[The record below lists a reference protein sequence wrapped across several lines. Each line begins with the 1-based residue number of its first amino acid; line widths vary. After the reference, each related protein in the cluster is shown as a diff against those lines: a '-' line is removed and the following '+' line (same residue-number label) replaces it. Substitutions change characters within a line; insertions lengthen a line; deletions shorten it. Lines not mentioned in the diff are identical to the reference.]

1 MMVLF
6 VLSAGITVFLI
17 AAAILVFLG
26 DNQIIEAR
34 LSDISALRGQIAPAL
49 VDAPK
54 HGLAGVASVV
64 IIAFRP
70 VRSFVS
76 GSDAD
81 LSYKLTLAGF
91 RKPEHLEIYTALK
104 MLLPVCAVVAG
115 SFLGSNMLTGIAV
128 GVVLGFFAPD
138 LALSRMSSR
147 RQESIRRALPDALD
161 LLTICMHAGLGVDQ
175 ALARVGEEIRR
186 VAPALSEEFRIIARE
201 QAAGK
206 PRLDA
211 WRSMAERV
219 DIEAVTQFVAMLIQ
233 TERFGTPIAN
243 SLGQFADTVR
253 TRQTQIAEEAAAKT
267 GTKLLFPLI
276 IFMSPSVFVVSV
288 GPAAIAIMNVLSDL
302 NATP

>member
-1 MMVLF
+1 MIVLF

-17 AAAILVFLG
+17 AATVLLLWS
-26 DNQIIEAR
+26 DNELIEAR
-34 LSDISALRGQIAPAL
+34 LTDISALKGRIAPIL
-49 VDAPK
+49 TDAPK
-54 HGLAGVASVV
+54 HGLAGVASAV
-64 IIAFRP
+64 INAVRP

-76 GSDAD
+76 GTDAD
-81 LSYKLTLAGF
+81 LAYKLTLAGF
-91 RKPEHLEIYTALK
+91 RKPQHVEIYTALK
-104 MLLPVCAVVAG
+104 MLLPVCGVVAG
-115 SFLGSNMLTGIAV
+115 SFFGSNMLTASAV

-138 LALSRMSSR
+138 LALSHLSSR
-147 RQESIRRALPDALD
+147 RQESIRIGLPDALD

-175 ALARVGEEIRR
+175 ALARVGEEIKRI
-186 VAPALSEEFRIIARE
+186 APALSEEFRIIARE

-219 DIEAVTQFVAMLIQ
+219 DLATVSQFVAMLIQ

-253 TRQTQIAEEAAAKT
+253 TRQTQIAEEAAAKV

-276 IFMSPSVFVVSV
+276 LFMSPSVFVVTV
-288 GPAAIAIMNVLSDL
+288 GPAAIAIQKVLLDL
-302 NATP
+302 NI